1 MSHPFRNVM
10 EILTPFQKQLLKAI
24 ADSALAQNF
33 YLTGGTALAAFYLQH
48 RLSEDLDFFSADP
61 NAIRL
66 VRPELE
72 KVALRLNVQL
82 EFSRT
87 FNTFIECFITAPDLE
102 RVKLDFAQDTPYRL
116 HPLQVNPSFGIQ
128 VDSALD
134 IATNKLAAL
143 FDRAAEKDFVDV
155 YFIHQELIQ
164 FAELLPLAREKQVGM
179 DDYWLAIAFQR
190 VRQVE
195 ILPRMIKPVTLPDLQ
210 SFFLN
215 LARELMNTATDALD

>member
-1 MSHPFRNVM
+1 
-10 EILTPFQKQLLKAI
+10 
-24 ADSALAQNF
+24 
-33 YLTGGTALAAFYLQH
+33 LTGGTALAAFYLQH
-48 RLSEDLDFFSADP
+48 RFSEDLDFFSADP
-61 NAIRL
+61 NAVRL
-66 VRPELE
+66 VPSELE
-72 KVALRLNVQL
+72 KVALRLDAQI

-87 FNTFIECFITAPDLE
+87 FNTFIECFITAPDQE

-116 HPLQVNPSFGIQ
+116 HPLQDNLTFGIQ

-134 IATNKLAAL
+134 IAANKLAAL

-155 YFIHQELIQ
+155 YFAHQELIP
-164 FAELLPLAREKQVGM
+164 FAQLLPLAREKQVGM

-210 SFFLN
+210 RFFLD
-215 LARELMNTATDALD
+215 LARELMDRAANPPG